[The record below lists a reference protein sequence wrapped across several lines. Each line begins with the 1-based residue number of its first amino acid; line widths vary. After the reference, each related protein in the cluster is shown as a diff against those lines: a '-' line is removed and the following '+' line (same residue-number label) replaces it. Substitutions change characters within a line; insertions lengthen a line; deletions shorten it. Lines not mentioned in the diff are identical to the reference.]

1 MSEPTVL
8 VVDDEPAIA
17 DAHAQWLSDDYVVKT
32 AYNGREALAEMDDSV
47 DVVLL
52 DRRMPDIS
60 GDDVLDSIREENYDC
75 RVAMVS
81 AVEPDFDILEL
92 GYDTYLVK
100 PVSEAD
106 RLIETVETLLNRSQ
120 YDDRMQELLALASKK
135 ATLEAKKTRAELEEN
150 SEYQRLTHELDTLY
164 KNVSNAADR
173 LDDDDLRA
181 EFSKIGN

>member
-1 MSEPTVL
+1 MSDPTVL

-17 DAHAQWLSDDYVVKT
+17 DAHAQWLSEEYTVKT
-32 AYNGREALAEMDDSV
+32 AYDGEQALEEMDESV

-52 DRRMPDIS
+52 DRRMPGIS
-60 GDDVLDSIREENYDC
+60 GDEVLDTIREEGYDC

-81 AVEPDFDILEL
+81 AVEPNFDILEL

-106 RLIETVETLLNRSQ
+106 RLIETVETLLRRSQ
-120 YDDRMQELLALASKK
+120 YDSQMQELLALASKK
-135 ATLEAKKTRAELEEN
+135 GTLEAKKTRSELAEHA
-150 SEYQRLTHELDTLY
+150 EYQRLTEQVEELYTS
-164 KNVSNAADR
+164 VSDATDR

-181 EFSKIGN
+181 EFFELKN

>member
-1 MSEPTVL
+1 MSDPTVL

-17 DAHAQWLSDDYVVKT
+17 DAHAQWLSEEYTVKT
-32 AYNGREALAEMDDSV
+32 AYDGEQALELMDDSI

-52 DRRMPDIS
+52 DRRMPGIS
-60 GDDVLDSIREENYDC
+60 GDEVLETVRERGYDC

-81 AVEPDFDILEL
+81 AVEPSFDILEL

-106 RLIETVETLLNRSQ
+106 RLLETVETLLRRSE
-120 YDDRMQELLALASKK
+120 YDDQMQELLALASKK
-135 ATLEAKKTRAELEEN
+135 GTLEAKKTRSELEDHA
-150 SEYQRLTHELDTLY
+150 EYQQLKKQLDALY
-164 KNVSNAADR
+164 ENVSDATEQ

-181 EFSKIGN
+181 EFFELKS

>member
-1 MSEPTVL
+1 MSDPTVL

-17 DAHAQWLSDDYVVKT
+17 DAHAQWLSEEYTVKT
-32 AYNGREALAEMDDSV
+32 AYDGEQALEVMDESI

-52 DRRMPDIS
+52 DRRMPGIS
-60 GDDVLDSIREENYDC
+60 GDDVLNTIRDRNYDC

-81 AVEPDFDILEL
+81 AVEPNFDILEL

-106 RLIETVETLLNRSQ
+106 QLLETVETLLRRSQ
-120 YDDRMQELLALASKK
+120 YDGEMQELLALASKK
-135 ATLEAKKTRAELEEN
+135 GTLEAKKTQSELEEHT
-150 SEYQRLTHELDTLY
+150 EYQRLTDRLDTLY
-164 KNVSNAADR
+164 ERVSSTTDD

-181 EFSKIGN
+181 EFFELKG